1 MTANNIATA
10 IAALIVDLDNAV
22 AAHKAAC
29 SAADAAADAVHG
41 DAAADDSVDLDAWA
55 EVFEATFA
63 ESNGAALREQVL
75 STEKALFVQGLAL
88 ANECARMV
96 RRSTPADVVAMY
108 EQAIAGKLMIGGRDR
123 LIAHLRDAATKTYGK
138 RAA

>member
-10 IAALIVDLDNAV
+10 IAALIVDLDSAR
-22 AAHKAAC
+22 AAYKAAVD
-29 SAADAAADAVHG
+29 AADAAADAAHG
-41 DAAADDSVDLDAWA
+41 DGDAVDLDAWG
-55 EVFEATFA
+55 ETFEATFA
-63 ESNGAALREQVL
+63 ASNGAALRTQAAEA
-75 STEKALFVQGLAL
+75 EKALFVQGLAL

-108 EQAIAGKLMIGGRDR
+108 EQAIAGKLMISGRDR